1 MSKPESTFKN
11 MVISLF
17 LVTFISSATLG
28 MVYELT
34 RVPIE
39 EAAIKTKNEAISKV
53 ITGFDNDPFHQRF
66 NIPSDL
72 DSLVFYPARK
82 DGKLIGI
89 AAETY
94 SMNGFSGL
102 IRLMVGFT
110 MDGEITSV
118 AVLDHQETPGLG
130 DKIQPDKSD
139 FPLQFQGK
147 NPADFKLRVRK
158 DNGDVDAITAS
169 TISSR
174 AYSEAIERAYE
185 SFMNY
190 KSGITE

>member
-1 MSKPESTFKN
+1 MSKPESTFMN

-66 NIPSDL
+66 KIPSDL
-72 DSLVFYPARK
+72 DSLVFYPAIK
-82 DGKLIGI
+82 DGKLIGV

-102 IRLMVGFT
+102 IHLMVGFT

-185 SFMNY
+185 SFMKY
-190 KSGITE
+190 KSDLKE

>member
-28 MVYELT
+28 MVYEFT

-53 ITGFDNDPFHQRF
+53 ISGFDNDPFQQRF
-66 NIPSDL
+66 KVPSDL

-82 DGKLIGI
+82 DGELTGI

-94 SMNGFSGL
+94 TNNGFSGL

-110 MDGEITSV
+110 MNGDITSI
-118 AVLDHQETPGLG
+118 AVLEHQETPGLG
-130 DKIQPDKSD
+130 EKIQPEKSD
-139 FPLQFQGK
+139 FSLQFQGK
-147 NPADFKLRVRK
+147 NPAEFKLRVKK

-174 AYSEAIERAYE
+174 AYSEAVERAYK
-185 SFMNY
+185 SFMKY
-190 KSGITE
+190 KSDLAK